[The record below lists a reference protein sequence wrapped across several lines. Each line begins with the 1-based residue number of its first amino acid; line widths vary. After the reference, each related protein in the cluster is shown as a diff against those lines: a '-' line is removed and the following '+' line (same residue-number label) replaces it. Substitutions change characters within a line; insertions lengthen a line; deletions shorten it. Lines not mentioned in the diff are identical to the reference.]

1 MLCWSEKL
9 SRIKN
14 ESSNLAGSLLF
25 ICDLYCKKNESKIEV
40 NNNNNALFRNLAIIS
55 NTNNMALKSEE
66 SMQLYGWFEPLL
78 LLRPNC

>member
-14 ESSNLAGSLLF
+14 VSSNLAGSLLF

-40 NNNNNALFRNLAIIS
+40 NNKNILFGNLAI
-55 NTNNMALKSEE
+55 TK
-66 SMQLYGWFEPLL
+66 QYGTEIRRKYAAIWLV
-78 LLRPNC
+78 